1 VGETMMRQS
10 ETMRAASRLLLSQP
24 ILCLLAAL
32 AAAVV
37 LGVLGPIKVVHAADV
52 AVEGENFANK
62 PPTGTTVVSDTLFSG
77 GKALKFTAD
86 VYAWDTVT
94 CSTAC
99 DVVLMARAGQSGGT
113 PSFSVNGSAPQA
125 ITTSNQVAPEPYTF
139 MTLPAGSNIRIQ
151 VTASGTGTGHNA
163 FLDVAKFPA
172 DSGGGTPTAA
182 VCSDGRDNDSDGK
195 IDYPNDPGCTSAT
208 DDDETD
214 PVSGTDPVF
223 VGAGDIAS
231 CASTGDEATAN
242 LLDDIVAAAP
252 STTTVYTTGD
262 DAYESGTASEF
273 ANCYHPTWGRH
284 QARTRP
290 TVGNHEYYSTA
301 NASGYFGYFGS
312 ILSAAGDTGQ
322 GYYSYDLGSWH
333 MIALNSNC
341 SFVACAAG
349 SAQEQWLRADLAA
362 HPNACTLAYW
372 HHPRFSSK
380 LSSGGNSSMKPF
392 WDALYAAPNKAEVVL
407 NGHIHNYER
416 FAPQTPSGAA
426 DPAQGIRE
434 FVVGTG
440 GKSLN
445 TFTNKGVANSQVRL
459 ANAYGVLKL
468 TLHPTS
474 YEWQFVT
481 APGGTVADSGSGSC
495 HS

>member
-1 VGETMMRQS
+1 
-10 ETMRAASRLLLSQP
+10 
-24 ILCLLAAL
+24 
-32 AAAVV
+32 
-37 LGVLGPIKVVHAADV
+37 
-52 AVEGENFANK
+52 
-62 PPTGTTVVSDTLFSG
+62 
-77 GKALKFTAD
+77 
-86 VYAWDTVT
+86 
-94 CSTAC
+94 
-99 DVVLMARAGQSGGT
+99 
-113 PSFSVNGSAPQA
+113 
-125 ITTSNQVAPEPYTF
+125 
-139 MTLPAGSNIRIQ
+139 LPAGSNIIR

-163 FLDVAKFPA
+163 FLDVASFPA
-172 DSGGGTPTAA
+172 DGGGGTPSQAA
-182 VCSDGRDNDSDGK
+182 CADGVDNDGDLKTDFGGT
-195 IDYPNDPGCTSAT
+195 NGDPGCLSAT
-208 DDDETD
+208 DNDETD
-214 PVSGTDPVF
+214 PAGGTDPVF

-231 CASTGDEATAN
+231 CASTGDEATAK
-242 LLDDIVAAAP
+242 LLDDIVAKAP
-252 STTTVYTTGD
+252 STTTVFTAGD
-262 DAYESGTASEF
+262 DAYESGTATEF
-273 ANCYHPTWGRH
+273 TNCYNPTWGRH
-284 QARTRP
+284 QAITRP

-349 SAQEQWLRADLAA
+349 SAQEQWLKADLAA
-362 HPNACTLAYW
+362 HSNACTLAYW

-416 FAPQTPSGAA
+416 FAPQTPSGLA

-468 TLHPTS
+468 TLHPSS
-474 YEWQFVT
+474 YDWQFVT

>member
-10 ETMRAASRLLLSQP
+10 ETMRAASRLLLSHP
-24 ILCLLAAL
+24 IVCLLAAL

-52 AVEGENFANK
+52 ALEGENFANK
-62 PPTGTTVVSDTLFSG
+62 PPGATIVNDTLFSG
-77 GKALKFTAD
+77 GQALKFTAD
-86 VYAWDTVT
+86 GTASHTDTVT
-94 CSTAC
+94 CSTPC
-99 DVVLMARAGQSGGT
+99 DVVLMARAGQSGGR
-113 PSFSVNGSAPQA
+113 PSFSVNGSTPQA

-139 MTLPAGSNIRIQ
+139 MNLPAGSIR

-172 DSGGGTPTAA
+172 DGGGGGTPSAA
-182 VCSDGRDNDSDGK
+182 ACADGLDNDGDGK
-195 IDYPNDPGCTSAT
+195 TDFGGTNGDPGCTSAT

-214 PVSGTDPVF
+214 PAGGTDPVF

-231 CASTGDEATAN
+231 CASTGDEATAA
-242 LLDDIVAAAP
+242 LLDDIVAKAP
-252 STTTVYTTGD
+252 STTVFTTGD
-262 DAYESGTASEF
+262 DAYESGTATEF
-273 ANCYHPTWGRH
+273 TSCYNPTWGRH
-284 QARTRP
+284 QAITRP

-312 ILSAAGDTGQ
+312 ILTAAGDTGQ

-349 SAQEQWLRADLAA
+349 STQEQWLRADLAA
-362 HPNACTLAYW
+362 HSNAACTLAYW

-392 WDALYAAPNKAEVVL
+392 WEALYTAKAEVVL

-416 FAPQTPSGAA
+416 FAPQTPSGGA

-445 TFTNKGVANSQVRL
+445 TFTKKGVANSQVRL

-468 TLHPTS
+468 TLHPSS